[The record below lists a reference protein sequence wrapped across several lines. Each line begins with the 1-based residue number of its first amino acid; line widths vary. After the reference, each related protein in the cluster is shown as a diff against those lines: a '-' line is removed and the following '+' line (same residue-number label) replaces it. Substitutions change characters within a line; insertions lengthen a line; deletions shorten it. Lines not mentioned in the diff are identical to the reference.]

1 MNLQVEN
8 KKPKISNK
16 ERYRINKLRFYE
28 KDLKKKGYK
37 YIAGIDEVGIGPL
50 AGPVVAAACMLP
62 DRLIIKGVNDSKKL
76 TEEVRVR
83 IYDELVNNKDV
94 VYSLGIVEVKI
105 IDQINIHQASLLAMK
120 NAILNLKVKP
130 DYLIF
135 DGRKHPIMPIESES
149 IIKGDSLCHSIS
161 CASII
166 AKVTRDRIME
176 DYHQKYPLYGFN
188 LHKGYGT
195 EKHRKSLI
203 EHGPCQI
210 HRKSYDSVK
219 VLS

>member
-1 MNLQVEN
+1 MKS
-8 KKPKISNK
+8 KKSKISNK

-28 KDLKKKGYK
+28 KELKMKGYK
-37 YIAGIDEVGIGPL
+37 YIAGVDEVGIGPL
-50 AGPVVAAACMLP
+50 AGPVVAAACILP
-62 DRLIIKGVNDSKKL
+62 ERLIIKGVDDSKKL

-83 IYDELVNNKDV
+83 IYDELVNNKAV

-120 NAILNLKVKP
+120 QAILNLKIKP
-130 DYLIF
+130 DYLLF
-135 DGRKHPIMPIESES
+135 DGRKHPIIPIESEA
-149 IIKGDSLCHSIS
+149 IIKGDSLCFSIS

-166 AKVTRDRIME
+166 AKVTRDRIMN

-195 EKHRKSLI
+195 EKHRKALI
-203 EHGPCQI
+203 EHGPSDI
-210 HRKSYDSVK
+210 HRKSFDSVK